1 MPAAASSGT
10 RVYAFLTFH
19 VRTSKIAGFCEAAAE
34 LLAASQ
40 GDKGRVRIAIHQE
53 LPWAR
58 SISNE
63 EFKLFMM
70 EQTWATGAD
79 LEAHIG
85 SAHAMGF
92 NAAMLKHRMLVTEPS
107 VSIFGEPLTAEQLR
121 ALAQAGMALAQRAAE
136 SVSPTE
142 GALALR
148 CMGPLRL
155 SDGSAVRWLRSLR
168 TAPGFAPARPFA
180 SI

>member
-1 MPAAASSGT
+1 M
-10 RVYAFLTFH
+10 
-19 VRTSKIAGFCEAAAE
+19 
-34 LLAASQ
+34 
-40 GDKGRVRIAIHQE
+40 RIAIHQE

-121 ALAQAGMALAQRAAE
+121 ALAQEAGMALAQRAAE

-142 GALALR
+142 AEVRSLPQSLPNGLSNSGPLPKKGSPDPSRSSTPLQSADSRSSILRTSGAMALR
-148 CMGPLRL
+148 K
-155 SDGSAVRWLRSLR
+155 
-168 TAPGFAPARPFA
+168 
-180 SI
+180 